1 MCQKGVSPR
10 GYMMESGVWNKE
22 SEKVSCFKDVIFF
35 CCALESVERLVDLN
49 SMYAS
54 LCSRFMRQAAQT
66 PALIL
71 HES

>member
-35 CCALESVERLVDLN
+35 WCALESVGRNREDTCVERR
-49 SMYAS
+49 S
-54 LCSRFMRQAAQT
+54 
-66 PALIL
+66 
-71 HES
+71 